1 MSEILESTTVAL
13 SLAIYLVDEFT
24 MQQPIGNLN
33 VSVNGGKFVP
43 VKNPSGYYLLFKPK
57 VKPEDDIENLQ
68 VNVKSD
74 YYFEENLEVQL
85 SSLDPKEPLKRI
97 ELKPNPSY
105 PFPNGTTLI
114 RGVVVEPPSDVAASS
129 ATVEIAEKGLQTK
142 TSSKGEY
149 VLYFQPLTQD
159 DVVREEAPLTDQTM
173 RYVKT
178 AAGKQLEITAH
189 DENYSG
195 SLTVIS
201 VSEGISNNVKYI
213 QLK

>member
-1 MSEILESTTVAL
+1 MSEIPESSTVAL

-24 MQQPIGNLN
+24 QRQPIGNLS
-33 VSVNGGKFVP
+33 VSVNDGKLVP

-57 VKPEDDIENLQ
+57 VLPEDVSEKLQ

-85 SSLDPKEPLKRI
+85 SALDPKEPLKQI

-114 RGVVVEPPSDVAASS
+114 RGMVVEPPSDAAASG

-142 TSSKGEY
+142 TSSKGEF
-149 VLYFQPLTQD
+149 VLYFLPLTQD
-159 DVVREEAPLTDQTM
+159 EVVKGDDPLADPTA

-178 AAGKQLEITAH
+178 AAGKQLDVTAH
-189 DENYSG
+189 HESYSG
-195 SLTVIS
+195 SLTISS